1 MEKKNT
7 QAIRDEFYKLIDQLP
22 TRRDRELVKE
32 LKDFNDTF
40 KGQDFFHQDLFEG
53 FLHFFVGNLKKKMKL
68 YVNDILEDYNN
79 SATNQKKID
88 GFLAKIAKDFSPDKT
103 FLDRILNLMG
113 IL

>member
-1 MEKKNT
+1 MEKKNN
-7 QAIRDEFYKLIDQLP
+7 QAIKDEFFKLIDQLP
-22 TRRDRELVKE
+22 SRRDRELLKE

-40 KGQDFFHQDLFEG
+40 KGQDFFHEDLFEG
-53 FLHFFVGNLKKKMKL
+53 FLHFVVGNLKKKMKL

-79 SATNQKKID
+79 SVINQKKID
-88 GFLAKIAKDFSPDKT
+88 DFLARIAKTYCPDKT